1 MRRLPLYSV
10 SASPPSFASQSYR
23 LFYFNRPLSL
33 LRYTVHPPP
42 FDLRF
47 ANCQLNDGCNSAI
60 CISDYSSPLRA
71 LSVHAPFVCS
81 FSSIIPVNDLI
92 GRHAASNEERF

>member
-10 SASPPSFASQSYR
+10 SASPPSLPLNLIDCFILTGLY
-23 LFYFNRPLSL
+23 LFYA
-33 LRYTVHPPP
+33 TVHPPP